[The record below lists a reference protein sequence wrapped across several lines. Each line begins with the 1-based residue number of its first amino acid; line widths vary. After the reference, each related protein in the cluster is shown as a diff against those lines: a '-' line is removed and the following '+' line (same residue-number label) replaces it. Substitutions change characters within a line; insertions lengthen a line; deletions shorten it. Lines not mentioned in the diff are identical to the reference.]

1 MPGIAERVRITC
13 GRRPTPN
20 EPVTSLVRETAH
32 RPFPDGGP
40 NRYSMPV
47 EMVLLQSWVEN
58 REHSFLRRLAS
69 IMAQPA

>member
-1 MPGIAERVRITC
+1 
-13 GRRPTPN
+13 
-20 EPVTSLVRETAH
+20 
-32 RPFPDGGP
+32 
-40 NRYSMPV
+40 MPV